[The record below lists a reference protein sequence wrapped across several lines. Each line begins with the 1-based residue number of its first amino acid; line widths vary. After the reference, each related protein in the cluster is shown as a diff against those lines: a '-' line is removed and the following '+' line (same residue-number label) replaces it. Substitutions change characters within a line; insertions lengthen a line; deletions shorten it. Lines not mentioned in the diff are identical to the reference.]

1 MLSKINQPYR
11 GDTRS
16 QGGITSA
23 TTAVDHNNSHEN
35 RSGHSGH
42 ENPNNISGGP
52 HQHPSTFAGDNS
64 HSISDH
70 ERTPT
75 NKDK

>member
-1 MLSKINQPYR
+1 MISKMNQPYR

-23 TTAVDHNNSHEN
+23 TTAVDNNNSHEN
-35 RSGHSGH
+35 R
-42 ENPNNISGGP
+42 NNIRGG
-52 HQHPSTFAGDNS
+52 HQPSNFAGDNS

-75 NKDK
+75 NKEK

>member
-1 MLSKINQPYR
+1 MISKMNQPYR

-23 TTAVDHNNSHEN
+23 TTAVDNNNSNEN

-42 ENPNNISGGP
+42 ENPNNISGG
-52 HQHPSTFAGDNS
+52 HQPSNFAGDNS

-75 NKDK
+75 NKEK